1 MVLTA
6 LEALEYSEQGSRFTV
21 SDQSNLGNASR
32 EKTQD
37 GMRTENQEEKCA
49 ELNSK
54 SLGETQWNRTTPSY
68 T

>member
-6 LEALEYSEQGSRFTV
+6 LKALEYSEQGRRFTV

-37 GMRTENQEEKCA
+37 GMRTENQEEK
-49 ELNSK
+49 
-54 SLGETQWNRTTPSY
+54 
-68 T
+68 